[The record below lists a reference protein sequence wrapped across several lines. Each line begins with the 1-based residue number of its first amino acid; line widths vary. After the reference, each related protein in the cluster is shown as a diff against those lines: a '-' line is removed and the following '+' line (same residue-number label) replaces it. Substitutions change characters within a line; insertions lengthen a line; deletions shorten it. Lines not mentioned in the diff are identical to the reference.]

1 MKKIILIVISLFVFI
16 VGLICFYEFNLNRKQ
31 EKMVNELIGLV
42 GGEKAIKMKCIEKNT
57 GDIELSTGE
66 SYKRILSLDDIV
78 RVHKMCDCAVAK
90 AGRIISDM
98 QKEFSSEYNLLENI
112 KDALLKSE
120 DLSKE
125 ELVDGFLTIFSSG
138 YKDCETE
145 VLKWFD
151 GKYPTVSL
159 E

>member
-1 MKKIILIVISLFVFI
+1 MKKVIFVLFLLFVIIGAMFSL
-16 VGLICFYEFNLNRKQ
+16 GWFYSQRKNDN
-31 EKMVNELIGLV
+31 MVKEVIELV

-90 AGRIISDM
+90 AGSIISDM

-112 KDALLKSE
+112 KDSLLKSE
-120 DLSKE
+120 GLSNE